1 MSVDT
6 LTDTS
11 ITVNISPMG
20 GRQIMGGRQL
30 AMLDVT
36 SAVACCAPVA
46 ESDLSEAEAEATA
59 LLFKA
64 LADPARV
71 RILNVLA
78 TQTDAVCGCDLEEP
92 LDLAQP
98 TVSFHLKKLH
108 DAGLLDREKRGV
120 WVYYSLNREA
130 VRRLSGV
137 LRFDRRGTR

>member
-1 MSVDT
+1 MSA
-6 LTDTS
+6 
-11 ITVNISPMG
+11 
-20 GRQIMGGRQL
+20 RQIAL
-30 AMLDVT
+30 LEPT

-92 LDLAQP
+92 LELSQP

-130 VRRLSGV
+130 ARRLSGV
-137 LRFDRRGTR
+137 LRFRRRGTR

>member
-1 MSVDT
+1 MAT
-6 LTDTS
+6 
-11 ITVNISPMG
+11 
-20 GRQIMGGRQL
+20 RQIAL
-30 AMLDVT
+30 LEPT

-46 ESDLSEAEAEATA
+46 DTDLSEVEAEATA

-71 RILNVLA
+71 RIMNVLA
-78 TQTDAVCGCDLEEP
+78 TQSDAVCGCDLEEP
-92 LDLAQP
+92 LELSQP
-98 TVSFHLKKLH
+98 TVSFHLKKLY

-137 LRFDRRGTR
+137 LRFDRKGMR

>member
-6 LTDTS
+6 LPEGIDTCQYVHMRRA
-11 ITVNISPMG
+11 IGILEP
-20 GRQIMGGRQL
+20 
-30 AMLDVT
+30 T

-46 ESDLSEAEAEATA
+46 AIDLSEEEAVATA
-59 LLFKA
+59 RLFSA

-78 TQTDAVCGCDLEEP
+78 TQAEPVCGCDLEGP
-92 LDLAQP
+92 LGLSQP

-120 WVYYSLNREA
+120 WVYYALNREA
-130 VRRLSGV
+130 AVRLSSV
-137 LRFDRRGTR
+137 LRFEEGST